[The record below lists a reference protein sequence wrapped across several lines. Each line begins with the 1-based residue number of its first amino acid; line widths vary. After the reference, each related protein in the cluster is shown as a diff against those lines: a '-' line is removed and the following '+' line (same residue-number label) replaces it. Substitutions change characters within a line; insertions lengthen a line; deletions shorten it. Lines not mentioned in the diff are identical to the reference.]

1 MAALTVEAL
10 KAVDDKTSAGVIELL
25 KGDPVFDDLAKKE
38 FDGIVARDDEDAAK
52 LAAGVQQAIEKGV
65 LPKDKEPPT
74 YENVDVL
81 GKTAD
86 EVADE
91 ILAKLPKEGGCVM
104 ILVGLSGTGKGT
116 TVDKIKAKVANASTW
131 SNGNCFRSLTLL
143 AATYCEQQGKE
154 FDPAVLT
161 PENLASWAAMLEFDK
176 FDGKFDIRIN
186 GLGIDQKVSDIANTL
201 LKEPKVGKNIPTVA
215 KETQGEVVKFAGDAC
230 KKMGDDGTLVLV
242 EGREQTL
249 NFIESPY
256 RFCLT
261 MSDTSV
267 IGERRAAQR
276 IAGHA
281 AKTVGEGDDVAAVVR
296 KSLAE
301 IAAQ

>member
-1 MAALTVEAL
+1 MSELTLELLQAQ
-10 KAVDDKTSAGVIELL
+10 DDKTSGAVIALL
-25 KGDPVFDDLAKKE
+25 KGDPVFDELAKKE
-38 FDGIVARDDEDAAK
+38 LDGIVARDDEDGAK

-65 LPKDKEPPT
+65 LPGGQEPPK
-74 YENVDVL
+74 YENIDVL

-86 EVADE
+86 QVADE
-91 ILAKLPKEGGCVM
+91 ILSKLPKEGGCVM

-116 TVDKIKAKVANASTW
+116 TVDKIKSKVPNASTW

-143 AATYCEQQGKE
+143 AATYCEQQGME
-154 FDPAVLT
+154 FDASVLT
-161 PENLASWAAMLEFDK
+161 PENLATWTGMLQFDK
-176 FDGKFDIRIN
+176 FDGKFDIKIS
-186 GLGIDQKVSDIANTL
+186 GLGIDAKVSEIANTL

-230 KKMGDDGTLVLV
+230 KKMGDDGTVVLV

-249 NFIESPY
+249 NFIPSPY

-261 MSDTSV
+261 MSDTTV

-276 IAGHA
+276 IAA
-281 AKTVGEGDDVAAVVR
+281 NALKSIKEGDDVVVAT
-296 KSLAE
+296 KASLAE
-301 IAAQ
+301 VAAQ